1 MTKKAPAAPA
11 SPDPR
16 QVAAAQTGSNV
27 ETAIANSVIGNADET
42 SPYGN
47 VNYQNI
53 GAVNVAGQNVPR
65 YQRNVTLSPD
75 QQNLYNQGVQLD
87 TQLNNLAIGQ
97 ANRLT
102 GHLSNPIQAPAGSI
116 TRGNEADRRR
126 YENALFARLEPSLE
140 KQRIGLENRLANQG
154 LQRGSEAFNNAID
167 EELRAT
173 NDARMQVIT
182 QGGNEMRAQGG
193 FENQAYA
200 QELQTLLALRNQP
213 INEITAL
220 TAGSQVQMP
229 QFPAYQGGTVA
240 PTPVGDY
247 YQQNANRAM
256 SAYGSQLNYTAQQQA
271 GLYGGIGSVL
281 GAGLY
286 GLGRSDRKVKRDISR
301 IGTWLNGLP
310 LYLFRY
316 IDGED
321 FRVGF
326 MADDVEKVR
335 PEAVVTIGGIKHV
348 NYDLAR
354 V

>member
-16 QVAAAQTGSNV
+16 TVAAAQTGSNV
-27 ETAIANSVIGNADET
+27 ETAIANTVLGNANEVT
-42 SPYGN
+42 PYGN

-53 GAVNVAGQNVPR
+53 GARNIEGTNYNVPI
-65 YQRNVTLSPD
+65 YQKTTTLSPS
-75 QQNLYNQGVQLD
+75 QQQLYDQGVQLD

-102 GHLSNPIQAPAGSI
+102 GHLSQPIQAPAGSI
-116 TRGNEADRRR
+116 TRGSEADRRR
-126 YENALFARLEPSLE
+126 YENALFNRLEPSLAQ
-140 KQRIGLENRLANQG
+140 QRVGLENRLANQG
-154 LQRGSEAFNNAID
+154 LQRGSEAFTNAID
-167 EELRAT
+167 EELRAA

-229 QFPAYQGGTVA
+229 PFPAYQGGTVA

-256 SAYGSQLNYTAQQQA
+256 SAYGSQLGYTAQQQA
-271 GLYGGIGSVL
+271 GLYGGVGSLL

-286 GLGRSDRKVKRDISR
+286 GL
-301 IGTWLNGLP
+301 
-310 LYLFRY
+310 
-316 IDGED
+316 
-321 FRVGF
+321 
-326 MADDVEKVR
+326 
-335 PEAVVTIGGIKHV
+335 
-348 NYDLAR
+348 AR
-354 V
+354 R